1 MMRATNDAI
10 KPVAAEIERS
20 GYVVVQNFLD
30 DAACAA
36 LVAECRDLHAGQRL
50 HAAAVGRGATRAE
63 RHRIRGDHT
72 AWFEPSALTPA
83 QARYWRRMDR
93 LRVGLN
99 HALLLGLDELEAH
112 YALYPPGTGYA
123 KHRDRFRDDDA
134 RILSSVLYL
143 NRDWHSEDGGQL
155 RLHLPQNPHM
165 DIYPAAATLVLFLS
179 AEFEHEVLPATR
191 ERLSV
196 AGWFR
201 RRSS

>member
-1 MMRATNDAI
+1 MDAASNVLSRI
-10 KPVAAEIERS
+10 ADALAQRGCAIERD
-20 GYVVVQNFLD
+20 FLPAPAI
-30 DAACAA
+30 DALRLRAR
-36 LVAECRDLHAGQRL
+36 LLDAEGLL
-50 HAAAVGRGATRAE
+50 TPAAVGRGAARVVAPATRGDRIGWLDDAAHVAAE
-63 RHRIRGDHT
+63 RPLRD
-72 AWFEPSALTPA
+72 ALEA
-83 QARYWRRMDR
+83 LR
-93 LRVGLN
+93 LAVNRTLV
-99 HALLLGLDELEAH
+99 LGLLDVEAH
-112 YALYPPGTGYA
+112 YAIYPAGTGYSR
-123 KHRDRFRDDDA
+123 HRDRFRDDDA